1 MTAPDRPIA
10 AAERVT
16 HFLTLFC
23 IGSLLAVYG
32 LTRLASDAFPFWPG
46 GLGILLLL
54 TAPLLACVPAVLRWQ
69 RTAFGVLSL
78 LALVYFGLAM
88 WTLMDPALK
97 WVGIAELGFAL
108 GLFFASASFL
118 RIQGRRLA
126 EETAQANAISA
137 RGSDSGSN
145 GGSGG
150 GDDLPKQDS

>member
-1 MTAPDRPIA
+1 MTTSSPSIAP
-10 AAERVT
+10 AERVA

-23 IGSLLAVYG
+23 VGSLLAVYG

-46 GLGILLLL
+46 GLGILLLQ

-78 LALVYFGLAM
+78 LALVYFALAT
-88 WTLMDPALK
+88 WTLMDPAMK
-97 WVGIAELGFAL
+97 WAGIAELGFAL

-126 EETAQANAISA
+126 QETREDTPEENHA
-137 RGSDSGSN
+137 
-145 GGSGG
+145 SGG
-150 GDDLPKQDS
+150 DDDLPKQNS